1 MASIKL
7 KGDTSGEVTIQ
18 APAVAGTTTLNLP
31 ATSSTLATQNAL
43 GVRNLIING
52 NFDIWQRGTSIS
64 LSGSAYTADR
74 FKVGAASGSFARQS
88 FTLGQTEVP
97 NEPSYYGRW
106 TINSNSQNYEVHQRI
121 EDVRTLAGQTA
132 TLSFYARRPS
142 GSTTINARIVQYFG
156 TGGSPSSTVVTSLG
170 TVALTTDWQ
179 KFTFTVDVPSVSG
192 KTLGTNN
199 NHSLWVGVQITDT
212 NTGTIDFSQI
222 QFEKGDIATPFE
234 HRPYD
239 MELARCQRYY
249 QKSHAQGTAPA
260 VASFNGNSPETVQQF
275 WNSGNT
281 QLAGQQFF
289 LKQEMRANPSATI
302 YDYSN
307 NIGKVTALSGGG
319 AGTNNV
325 TPNTIKAYH
334 DKFVVLMYGVTYYG
348 IAFAYTMNA
357 EL

>member
-1 MASIKL
+1 MTRARDVADRAVITTADL
-7 KGDTSGEVTIQ
+7 VNIPSGVK
-18 APAVAGTTTLNLP
+18 
-31 ATSSTLATQNAL
+31 
-43 GVRNLIING
+43 NLIING

-74 FKVGAASGSFARQS
+74 FSVGAASGSFARQS

-106 TINSNSQNYEVHQRI
+106 TISSNSQNYEVHQRI

-179 KFTFTVDVPSVSG
+179 KFTFTVDVPSISG
-192 KTLGTNN
+192 KTLGTDN

-212 NTGTIDFSQI
+212 NTGTIDFSQV
-222 QFEKGDIATPFE
+222 QFEKGTEATPFE

-239 MELARCQRYY
+239 MELARCHRYY
-249 QKSHAQGTAPA
+249 YKTYTTTTSNRYTFFYPARVTGSTTATVCATYPTMRTSPSISQSGT
-260 VASFNGNSPETVQQF
+260 G
-275 WNSGNT
+275 
-281 QLAGQQFF
+281 
-289 LKQEMRANPSATI
+289 I
-302 YDYSN
+302 
-307 NIGKVTALSGGG
+307 NIGPQGATTAFN
-319 AGTNNV
+319 APWV
-325 TPNTIKAYH
+325 TPSSAWIDVTVSGISMTTGDSVMLNANNNSNAY
-334 DKFVVLMYGVTYYG
+334 L
-348 IAFAYTMNA
+348 AMNA